1 MQVQDLAVAALELS
15 PALAD
20 VLTVTELKQV
30 TLARFEAWQAEAD
43 ALLQTSADD
52 VAE

>member
-1 MQVQDLAVAALELS
+1 VQDLASAARELDAL
-15 PALAD
+15 PDVLAVHQLAD
-20 VLTVTELKQV
+20 ITP
-30 TLARFEAWQAEAD
+30 ARFEAWQAEAD